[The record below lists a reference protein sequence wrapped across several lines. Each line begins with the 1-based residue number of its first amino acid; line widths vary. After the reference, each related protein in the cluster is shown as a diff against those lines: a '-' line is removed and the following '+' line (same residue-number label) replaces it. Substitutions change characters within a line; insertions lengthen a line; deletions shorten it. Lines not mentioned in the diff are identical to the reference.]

1 MGPYPLRRCGSHP
14 VPSQCPLLGG
24 GGAVHIPLPPPDCCR
39 NLFSPRCAP
48 HPRPHAPPAPQL
60 STLCCLAG
68 AFCFWGASSA
78 LLPYP
83 VGNPLGNGDP
93 HTFPPPP
100 PSTGLGLCYAL
111 RENPSASVFA
121 SRIPI
126 PCKHQFC
133 SLSCGLS
140 SVEGWPCCCLHTGGL
155 AGCIVT
161 GVTLGRAVASIS
173 LPNGLWQTVLIPT
186 TKSITPVLRQ

>member
-100 PSTGLGLCYAL
+100 PPAL
-111 RENPSASVFA
+111 AWGSVTPSG
-121 SRIPI
+121 
-126 PCKHQFC
+126 K
-133 SLSCGLS
+133 
-140 SVEGWPCCCLHTGGL
+140 
-155 AGCIVT
+155 
-161 GVTLGRAVASIS
+161 
-173 LPNGLWQTVLIPT
+173 
-186 TKSITPVLRQ
+186 TPVLLYLLPASPSHASTSSAHSHVAFRVWRAGLAAVCTLGVSQGVL